1 MVPRGSL
8 DVFSAWQKE
17 CLERSSPLTSAARSI
32 ACIGVVIPT
41 LGTRP
46 DLLVESIKSIR
57 AVAEESGVPP
67 VILHVVVPSGIE
79 LSPVVESMIDQ
90 RLDDPGTGAAAAIN
104 LGISSFP
111 ESVKFVA
118 WLGDDDLL
126 VSGALGTTWK
136 RLQADSEA
144 VAAFGGCEYISSSGH
159 TLLLN
164 RSGRW
169 AVPLMRIGPQL
180 LPQPGSLLR
189 RSAFERV
196 GGLNESLKWAF
207 DLDLFIRLMKIGDLA
222 FVRQT
227 VARFRWHPGSL
238 TAGQRRGSINEAS
251 CVRVSHLPRALRDVS
266 PVWEAPMRA
275 IIYWRGEFLSR
286 TASKS
291 EHAT

>member
-1 MVPRGSL
+1 MVRQGWL
-8 DVFSAWQKE
+8 DVFSAWQKD
-17 CLERSSPLTSAARSI
+17 CLERSSVVTIPAQSSAF
-32 ACIGVVIPT
+32 IGVVVPT

-57 AVAEESGVPP
+57 AAAEEPGVPP
-67 VILHVVVPSGIE
+67 VILHVVVPSGSE
-79 LSPVVESMIDQ
+79 LSPVVETMIDK

-104 LGISSFP
+104 LGIASFP
-111 ESVKFVA
+111 ESVTLVT

-126 VSGALGTTWK
+126 VAGALGTTWK
-136 RLQADSEA
+136 RLQADSDA
-144 VAAFGGCEYISSSGH
+144 VAAFGGCEYITSSGH

-164 RSGRW
+164 RSGKW
-169 AVPLMRIGPQL
+169 TVPLMRIGPQL

-207 DLDLFIRLMKIGDLA
+207 DLDLFIRLTKIGDLA
-222 FVRQT
+222 FVRRT

-251 CVRVSHLPRALRDVS
+251 GVRVSHLPRALRGVS
-266 PVWEAPMRA
+266 LIWEAPMRA

-291 EHAT
+291 ELAT